1 MKQLHPCN
9 LDGDRFRESMMQTI
23 IKKWGN
29 TPALKINTSLMKLAN
44 LRLEQRINIQVVNG
58 ALVITPLVLKEYS
71 LESLVEMI
79 TPSNL
84 HGERYIKQP
93 VGREFF

>member
-1 MKQLHPCN
+1 MEID
-9 LDGDRFRESMMQTI
+9 LDRVMQTT

-29 TPALKINTSLMKLAN
+29 TPTIKINTSLMKLAN
-44 LRLEQRINIQVVNG
+44 LHLEQKVNIQVVNG
-58 ALVITPLVLKEYS
+58 ALVITPIVLKEYS

-84 HGERYIKQP
+84 HGESDIKQP

>member
-1 MKQLHPCN
+1 MEIDLE
-9 LDGDRFRESMMQTI
+9 RVMQTT

-29 TPALKINTSLMKLAN
+29 TPAIKINTSLMKLAN
-44 LRLEQRINIQVVNG
+44 LRLEQKVNIRVVNG
-58 ALVITPLVLKEYS
+58 ALVITPVVPKNYS

-84 HGERYIKQP
+84 HGESDIKQP